1 MSRIE
6 PVTVDSFDTFF
17 ELVCALADYEKLQR
31 PSNEARLRLTND
43 IVGDAPKIE
52 AFLIYAADGIAVGY
66 AIILETYSSFLAL
79 PTLYLEDIF
88 ILETHRGMGLGSKL
102 FDHIVELARSR
113 GCGRVDWQVLDW
125 NTPAREFYERKGA
138 DCMSEW
144 LLCRI
149 TL

>member
-6 PVTVDSFDTFF
+6 PVTVDSFDRFF

-31 PSNEARLRLTND
+31 PSNEARQRLKND
-43 IVGDAPKIE
+43 IVGGSPKIE
-52 AFLIYAADGIAVGY
+52 AFVTYAADGTAAGY

-88 ILETHRGMGLGSKL
+88 ILEEHRGMGLGSKL
-102 FDHIVELARSR
+102 FDYVIELARSR